1 MATSTK
7 RGRVSATTDLRRL
20 EEIADALDALNGL
33 YEERREIWLRR
44 YIAQDT
50 SQSELARRSRTSRA
64 VVNQALLS
72 AREGANAD

>member
-1 MATSTK
+1 MTATRTK
-7 RGRVSATTDLRRL
+7 DLRRL
-20 EEIADALDALNGL
+20 EEIADALDTLNGL

-44 YIAQDT
+44 YLAKDT

-72 AREGANAD
+72 AREGSNAD